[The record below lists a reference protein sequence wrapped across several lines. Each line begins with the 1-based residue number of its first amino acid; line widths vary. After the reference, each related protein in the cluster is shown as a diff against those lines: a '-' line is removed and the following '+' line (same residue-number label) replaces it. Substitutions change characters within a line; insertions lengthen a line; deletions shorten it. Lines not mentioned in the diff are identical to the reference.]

1 VARRLAPADLPELE
15 LELIAEPVRPR
26 ARLDRSHVLSV
37 SELEVGYGR
46 RIAVREVDLHVRAGE
61 VVALV
66 GHNGCGKSTTLKAI
80 AGLLRPT
87 RGDVVIQTTAP
98 APSAAGWEAGV
109 RFVPTSRPVFGELSV
124 LDNLRLGLGH
134 KGPPVTDAAARFDH
148 VLTLFPELSGRLAAR
163 ADTLSGGEQRM
174 LAIGIALMGQPNL
187 LLVDEPTQFLA
198 PTAVQ
203 RVLGALRDLADK
215 HAIAILLAEVGL
227 AAALR
232 CADRAYV
239 MSNGYIRS
247 EHQCSDLLASG
258 PTSWWRLF

>member
-1 VARRLAPADLPELE
+1 MARRLEPADLPDLE
-15 LELIAEPVRPR
+15 LELVVEPVRPR
-26 ARLDRSHVLSV
+26 ARPDPSHVLSV
-37 SELEVGYGR
+37 SELEVRYGR
-46 RIAVREVDLHVRAGE
+46 RVAVCEVDLHVRAGE

-87 RGDVVIQTTAP
+87 RGEVVIQGLGP
-98 APSAAGWEAGV
+98 RSATGGWETVV

-124 LDNLRLGLGH
+124 LDNLRLGFGR
-134 KGPPVTDAAARFDH
+134 KGPPADSAARFDR
-148 VLTLFPELSGRLAAR
+148 VFTLFPELSGRLSGR

-174 LAIGIALMGQPNL
+174 LAIGIALMGEPQL

-198 PTAVQ
+198 PTAVR

-215 HAIAILLAEVGL
+215 QGIAVLLAEVGL

-239 MSNGYIRS
+239 MSSGRIRS
-247 EHQCSDLLASG
+247 EHRCSELLAGG